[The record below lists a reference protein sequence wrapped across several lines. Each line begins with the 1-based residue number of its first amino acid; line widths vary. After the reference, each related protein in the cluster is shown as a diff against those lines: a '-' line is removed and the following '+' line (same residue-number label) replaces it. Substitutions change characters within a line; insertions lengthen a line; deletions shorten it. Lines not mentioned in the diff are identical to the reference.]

1 LSHDG
6 RCAVTN
12 LCDLDDDDD
21 GRLAFYFASSWFET
35 CCTTLDLLG
44 DTLIIDDVVLED
56 KTIQTG
62 GSRAIDEANSFTR
75 CLRRYK

>member
-1 LSHDG
+1 LLHDG

-12 LCDLDDDDD
+12 LYDLDDDDD

-35 CCTTLDLLG
+35 CCTTLDLLE

-56 KTIQTG
+56 ETIQTG
-62 GSRAIDEANSFTR
+62 GSRAIDKVNPFTR
-75 CLRRYK
+75 CLRRHK